1 MSPHPDKCRISATGV
16 FQWLRAY
23 RLLALANE
31 DLARTSQLPLTPG
44 YRLKITRA
52 SRMSELVDRVIT
64 GLAALGG
71 SAAFLE
77 ILRRWLQRRQEKRQE
92 QLQLD
97 VRIMEEG
104 HALRQEAYQRE
115 REALKA
121 LSEERERRHKAELL
135 ALEAQMQAKLEALT
149 RANEALSRDLNRA
162 CAAQPPRPAGTLL
175 NPRAGRREPGPQ
187 RCPLS
192 GRVAQVPPRHP
203 GGPSPAARG
212 RDRQRLTGTRPSA
225 VPRPLLSPRSDE
237 SL

>member
-1 MSPHPDKCRISATGV
+1 MPPSR
-16 FQWLRAY
+16 
-23 RLLALANE
+23 
-31 DLARTSQLPLTPG
+31 LARPRRRAGLFLQEIAMQVNLSLTPG

-97 VRIMEEG
+97 VRILEEG

-115 REALKA
+115 REALQA
-121 LSEERERRHKAELL
+121 LTEERERRHKAELA

-149 RANEALSRDLNRA
+149 RANEEL
-162 CAAQPPRPAGTLL
+162 
-175 NPRAGRREPGPQ
+175 
-187 RCPLS
+187 
-192 GRVAQVPPRHP
+192 
-203 GGPSPAARG
+203 ARNLG
-212 RDRQRLTGTRPSA
+212 LQGSKGL
-225 VPRPLLSPRSDE
+225 
-237 SL
+237 